1 MRTPPAPER
10 RSPQSIARE
19 IRRETA
25 CVEVAVALA
34 LVLSIATVAYVLTLD
49 ASVAARAASDLM

>member
-1 MRTPPAPER
+1 
-10 RSPQSIARE
+10 
-19 IRRETA
+19 
-25 CVEVAVALA
+25 VAVALA